1 MAKRRKVGNLLGL
14 AVLSAVAS
22 RPMHPY
28 EMASVLRSWGKD
40 RDMKIKW
47 GSLYTVVGNLEK
59 HGFLAAVQSERQ
71 GGRPERT
78 VYALTDAGRAELVDW
93 VRELVGDVERDV
105 PRFMAGLSLL
115 AVLDP
120 DDVVDLL
127 RHRLDVL
134 DTEITTRRE
143 QLAAHAARIPRLF
156 LVEEEYDLALRAAE
170 RDWVRGLLG
179 EITGGSLPGLDG
191 WRAFHRTGELPPDV
205 AALVEGGIPP
215 DTD

>member
-1 MAKRRKVGNLLGL
+1 MGRRKVGNPLGL
-14 AVLSAVAS
+14 AVLAAL
-22 RPMHPY
+22 RMKPMHPY
-28 EMASVLRSWGKD
+28 EVAGLLREWGKD

-179 EITGGSLPGLDG
+179 EITGG
-191 WRAFHRTGELPPDV
+191 
-205 AALVEGGIPP
+205 
-215 DTD
+215 